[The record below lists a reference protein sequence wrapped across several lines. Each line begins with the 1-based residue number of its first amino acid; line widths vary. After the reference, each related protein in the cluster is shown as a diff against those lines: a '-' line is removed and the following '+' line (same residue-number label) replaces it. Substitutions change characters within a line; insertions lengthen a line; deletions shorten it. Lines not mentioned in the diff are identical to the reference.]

1 MANVDATLEEMMK
14 IDGAS
19 AVALVDIQSGMSLG
33 SIGNS
38 PSLNLD
44 VAAAGNSE
52 VVKSKLK
59 VMNNLGIK
67 GYIEDILITLEDQY
81 HLIRPL
87 GTNKNLFIYL
97 VLSKA
102 QSNLAMARFKLASLE
117 KDLTV

>member
-1 MANVDATLEEMMK
+1 MANVTQSLEDLMK
-14 IDGAS
+14 IDGAVAA
-19 AVALVDIQSGMSLG
+19 AVVDTQSGMSLG
-33 SIGNS
+33 SVGNS
-38 PSLNLD
+38 PSLDLD

-87 GTNKNLFIYL
+87 AKTKSVFIYL
-97 VLSKA
+97 VLNKA
-102 QSNLAMARFKLASLE
+102 TSNLALARHKTTSIERVLE
-117 KDLTV
+117 I